1 MPSIKVGPP
10 EGLAW
15 IACGWNQVRHNPE
28 LWLGMA
34 LVYFLIALALKLIPF
49 MGNLVLILISPLL
62 LAGALTAARANPAP
76 GSPPPAAAARSEK
89 LRYVLSRYL
98 QQPARQLFQLCTRED
113 KVFSLIIVCILA
125 LGLVMVV
132 GIAEYLLT
140 GGSIIS
146 GLTSSKLAA
155 PLRPMFV
162 IGMVIVVTLYVL
174 LAMSVFF
181 VVPLTLFQDREPMAA
196 LAESFLAC
204 HRNALALLL
213 FATLFFL
220 PYLAILLVFS
230 VSHWLGYL
238 LSFSVGFLL
247 LPTFIAGSYCSYQAL
262 YPPAPVTPFSP

>member
-1 MPSIKVGPP
+1 
-10 EGLAW
+10 
-15 IACGWNQVRHNPE
+15 
-28 LWLGMA
+28 
-34 LVYFLIALALKLIPF
+34 
-49 MGNLVLILISPLL
+49 
-62 LAGALTAARANPAP
+62 
-76 GSPPPAAAARSEK
+76 
-89 LRYVLSRYL
+89 
-98 QQPARQLFQLCTRED
+98 
-113 KVFSLIIVCILA
+113 
-125 LGLVMVV
+125 
-132 GIAEYLLT
+132 
-140 GGSIIS
+140 
-146 GLTSSKLAA
+146 
-155 PLRPMFV
+155 MFV